1 MPLVLLKK
9 INLFLSFILIFLLH
23 IPFVFAKSVSIA
35 KFLNEKE
42 EKKTYKNFYFAVD
55 SDDIQSGARDAVELK

>member
-1 MPLVLLKK
+1 MKK
-9 INLFLSFILIFLLH
+9 ESDEYFDDEGND
-23 IPFVFAKSVSIA
+23 
-35 KFLNEKE
+35 EKE